1 MKTNKKC
8 TIKILY
14 FSFNNQ
20 IHGKFFKFDFFEI
33 SKKKKIYIL
42 FFRLIFILLELA

>member
-33 SKKKKIYIL
+33 SKKKKYIL